1 MISIIYSHQVLPVI
15 HLEDPSVVVVVVVVV
30 VLPLVG
36 AAQQTW
42 INHNAGEK

>member
-30 VLPLVG
+30 LPLVG

>member
-15 HLEDPSVVVVVVVVV
+15 HLADPSVVVVVVVV